1 MDSRVHLSKA
11 MSSAPRYEEAEIMK
25 KIPYKELI
33 GSLRWIANGMLHWKA
48 LLRVLGYLYATQKD
62 CVTYKRNEA
71 VVDGID
77 ARGTLEGRSCS
88 RQWMA
93 LY

>member
-11 MSSAPRYEEAEIMK
+11 MSPVPGSEEAEIMK
-25 KIPYKELI
+25 EIPYRELI
-33 GSLRWIANGMLHWKA
+33 GSLLWIANGILHWKA
-48 LLRVLGYLYATQKD
+48 LLRVLVYLYATQNY
-62 CVTYKRNEA
+62 CVKYKRNEA
-71 VVDGID
+71 AVDGID

-88 RQWMA
+88 RQWTA